1 MPDLSFLELEK
12 LPFTKR
18 TENIEQNAKNLEK
31 VLDDYGI
38 KGEIIN
44 VTIGPVVTRYEL
56 EPAPGTRSSELLV
69 YQMILLDL

>member
-44 VTIGPVVTRYEL
+44 VTIGPVVTRYE
-56 EPAPGTRSSELLV
+56 
-69 YQMILLDL
+69 